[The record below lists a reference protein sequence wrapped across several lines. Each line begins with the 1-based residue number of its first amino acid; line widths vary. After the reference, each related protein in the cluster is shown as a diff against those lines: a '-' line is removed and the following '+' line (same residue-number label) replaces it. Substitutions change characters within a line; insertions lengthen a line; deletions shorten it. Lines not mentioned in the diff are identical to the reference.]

1 MQRTVSAGLL
11 GVGLPVLRHAPAILA
26 GMSPGGKKIGSSGS
40 TTAVN
45 GATPVASASSD
56 DTSVVTPA
64 AAQARCDSWSNHR
77 PMMFRRNRMVPST
90 PPSLVKFANRASSLS
105 TGSDSSTPTSD
116 QVPHEM

>member
-11 GVGLPVLRHAPAILA
+11 GVGWPVLRHAPAILA

-45 GATPVASASSD
+45 GATPVASANSD

-77 PMMFRRNRMVPST
+77 PIAPRWVTVRRKHASALFHRIG
-90 PPSLVKFANRASSLS
+90 SLIGSAGHAPLS
-105 TGSDSSTPTSD
+105 ISCS
-116 QVPHEM
+116 